1 MPLKSERHLT
11 VLKTVLFAAGADD
24 FGKRKNAKQIVI
36 GANFLTADGSAGA
49 GASRKGKQDDNKS

>member
-1 MPLKSERHLT
+1 MA

-24 FGKRKNAKQIVI
+24 FRERKNAKQIVV

-49 GASRKGKQDDNKS
+49 GASRKSEQYDNKS